1 MVSQEDRVADLS
13 DDFWNDGKGSAAARV
28 LESGTRPVGHRFTAD
43 ADASELDE
51 RMRPTPKWAVQMCE
65 LGRNHVVFYS
75 RRMVYE
81 GQRMILAIHLLDD
94 CPVVLAGKVVSCDY
108 EGGGSHRIDVDLVHV
123 PASVVIDRWAE
134 TPGPRPRLG

>member
-1 MVSQEDRVADLS
+1 MVDLS
-13 DDFWNDGKGSAAARV
+13 DDFWNDGTGSATPRT
-28 LESGTRPVGHRFTAD
+28 LEGGTRPIGHRFTAD

-51 RMRPTPKWAVQMCE
+51 RMRPTPKWSVQTCE

-81 GQRMILAIHLLDD
+81 GQRVILAIHLVDD
-94 CPVVLAGKVVSCDY
+94 RPVVLAGKVVSCDY
-108 EGGGSHRIDVDLVHV
+108 EGGGIHRIDVDLVHV
-123 PASVVIDRWAE
+123 PRSVAIDRWAE